1 LFQLPSS
8 LLFLYCSA
16 LPLPLFL
23 APNFFIAA
31 LPLDPIIDVRVDST
45 VERLPYIDAFAKY
58 RLDLLIGVIDH
69 RVEILLF
76 CIVIFFVCGRTKC
89 SVHNTS
95 VGRGH
100 EGGKISAISG
110 ARVVEE

>member
-1 LFQLPSS
+1 LSS
-8 LLFLYCSA
+8 SFLFLHCSA

-45 VERLPYIDAFAKY
+45 VERLPYIDAFTKY
-58 RLDLLIGVIDH
+58 CLDLPIGVIDH
-69 RVEILLF
+69 LVEVLLF

-89 SVHNTS
+89 CVHDTG

-100 EGGKISAISG
+100 ERGRISAVSG